1 VSADKFWPVDDTGDK
16 VDGLKV
22 DRVPLVL
29 LRLPDNVE
37 VCVWVEKVLRVVNDL
52 GDNVDEL
59 ESERTAVFVIEV
71 RRSDVDDEVGPTKI
85 VDGVSGSVGG
95 LGIHLGSGGIV
106 LQAWRV
112 NRPKM
117 SVSPLKSLTKK

>member
-1 VSADKFWPVDDTGDK
+1 
-16 VDGLKV
+16 
-22 DRVPLVL
+22 
-29 LRLPDNVE
+29 
-37 VCVWVEKVLRVVNDL
+37 VLRVVNDL

-106 LQAWRV
+106 LQA
-112 NRPKM
+112 
-117 SVSPLKSLTKK
+117 